1 LLAFPGV
8 SRVFPAD
15 AALGLSLRIIG
26 EINTAVNRILGQGP
40 SAKRYILTNQGPET
54 VSLCS
59 LVPLNGDR
67 LRILDSQNGTIL
79 KNLNNSR
86 ATIQS
91 CSSSH
96 LQIAS
101 RALISVAGSSYMPR
115 KLLRIV
121 ATLVLLLVT
130 NLAFAQHHNSN
141 SSSSS
146 QLDQYVEHV
155 SELSSRAR
163 ANVYF
168 ANPQSL
174 FRGVQVN
181 FVNVGTGNLTF
192 LRRDLVVAGR
202 IPLVFARVYD
212 SSGKGSID
220 LGPGWTLSAA
230 ESITV
235 ADGKAHLLSENGSTI
250 DFVKVNDGGFRLE
263 KDYPS
268 DYLGLQ
274 LVDSTTLQAKLRT
287 GFTKQFQLIGDTFRL
302 VKVTDRNGNEVH
314 LSYLNGL
321 LNKIEN
327 ANHSIT
333 LVRNTKGRVLSA
345 QDDQNRQ
352 AQFAYDAQG
361 RLIEVN
367 DLGGNAWTYR
377 YNVDGKLK
385 AAKDPLQR
393 LNFGVFFNDDGRV
406 RRLQL
411 PSGIIQFNYDDATRS
426 TTVLDRKAL
435 VSRFFQNEDGI
446 TTRVVNPLGE
456 ETSIVLDDSRNVLS
470 LSRNGSVIEWMEYD
484 QQHRI
489 TARHS
494 TLESGTVDRTY
505 SYDPATGQL
514 AGIHSSNGQDESFS
528 YDGSGNLTS
537 AGLPDGVHKFG
548 RSASGDLASFST
560 ASTSLVFSFDAD
572 GLIAGVKEGNNAS
585 TTMKYKAGGQ
595 LDSVVFADGKSA
607 KYEFQPS
614 GLRANLTYKDKRK
627 AEYTYDPAGNLT
639 STKVFDTKG
648 KQTAGQVLTLNE
660 SYQLIQ
666 QTTFAGKIVKFGY
679 DKNGNLTEIREGK
692 SLARFEYDS
701 LNRLVA
707 VITPGGER
715 LGHDYK
721 TGGQSLVEGYQ
732 HAKALVLDR
741 RDTGLTFG
749 SPADIFASRPL
760 TGSLGALRFSE
771 TLGTFQLSNSEG
783 DEIVTPELAIE
794 QPLEKLNFTFDG
806 IPLQQRQALFN
817 RPFNPMFI
825 PAEYA
830 SINCCPVCTIHP
842 PYCPECDPPPPPPAS
857 VTISCDT
864 TNLGFGPDPNFAQF
878 AENGICR
885 TEVGNPGGT
894 YTFSASKTTISVT
907 NNNDGTANYTS
918 SSSNPST
925 AQQDTSITVTYDD
938 PAAGVSVSATFP
950 GITVHKPTSLST
962 NSTTVNDHVVP
973 CNLACLTNPNSGSCN
988 VTTGTSCTYQE
999 PVTRRMYS
1007 IVDQFGNKFEN
1018 LGLSSAGTVTE
1029 SVVAQQGSCGGNL
1042 VSTGTTGGSPF
1053 HDDFGKCDSCCEPGG
1068 PGCQSTAQQT
1078 IFVNGFSVRSES
1090 ITVTCQ
1096 QAALVP

>member
-1 LLAFPGV
+1 
-8 SRVFPAD
+8 
-15 AALGLSLRIIG
+15 
-26 EINTAVNRILGQGP
+26 
-40 SAKRYILTNQGPET
+40 
-54 VSLCS
+54 
-59 LVPLNGDR
+59 
-67 LRILDSQNGTIL
+67 
-79 KNLNNSR
+79 
-86 ATIQS
+86 
-91 CSSSH
+91 
-96 LQIAS
+96 
-101 RALISVAGSSYMPR
+101 MPR
-115 KLLRIV
+115 KLLR
-121 ATLVLLLVT
+121 TLSAAALLLVT
-130 NLAFAQHHNSN
+130 NFVFAQHHGSNSN
-141 SSSSS
+141 S

-181 FVNVGTGNLTF
+181 FVNVGAGNLTF
-192 LRRDLVVAGR
+192 LRRDIVAAGR
-202 IPLVFARVYD
+202 VPLVLARVYD

-220 LGPGWTLSAA
+220 FGPGWTLSAA
-230 ESITV
+230 ESVTV
-235 ADGKAHLLSENGSTI
+235 VDGHAHLLSENGSTI
-250 DFVKVNDGGFRLE
+250 DFVKLNDAGFGLE

-274 LVDSTTLQAKLRT
+274 LVDATTLEAKLRT
-287 GFTKQFQLIGDTFRL
+287 GFTKQFQLIGDAFRL

-314 LSYLNGL
+314 LSYRNGL

-333 LVRNTKGRVLSA
+333 LVRNTKGRILSA
-345 QDDQNRQ
+345 QDDQNRNV
-352 AQFAYDAQG
+352 QFAYDAQS
-361 RLIEVN
+361 RLIEVD
-367 DLGGNAWTYR
+367 DLGGNAWTYS
-377 YNVDGKLK
+377 YNPDGKLT

-411 PSGIIQFNYDDATRS
+411 PSGIIQFNYDEAIRS

-446 TTRVVNPLGE
+446 TTRVINPLGE
-456 ETSIVLDDSRNVLS
+456 ETAISLDDSRNVLS
-470 LSRNGSVIEWMEYD
+470 LSRNGSVIERMEYD

-489 TARHS
+489 TSRHR
-494 TLESGTVDRTY
+494 TLESDTVDRTY

-514 AGIHSSNGQDESFS
+514 AGIHSSNGQDETFS

-560 ASTSLVFSFDAD
+560 ASTSLVFSSDAD

-595 LDSVVFADGKSA
+595 LDSVVFADGQSA

-614 GLRANLTYKDKRK
+614 GLRANLTYKDKRRV
-627 AEYTYDPAGNLT
+627 EYTYDPAGNLT
-639 STKVFDTKG
+639 STKVLDAQG

-721 TGGQSLVEGYQ
+721 AGGQSLVEGYQ

-760 TGSLGALRFSE
+760 TGSLGVLRFSE

-794 QPLEKLNFTFDG
+794 QPLEKLNLTFDG
-806 IPLQQRQALFN
+806 TPLQQRQALFN

-830 SINCCPVCTIHP
+830 SINCCPVCTIRP
-842 PYCPECDPPPPPPAS
+842 PYCPDCDPPPPPPDPSVTISIPIGIAVGTSVSAQVSISPSSTIQLSISTKANTTGAATFGSATTTTVTGTSAS
-857 VTISCDT
+857 VTIH
-864 TNLGFGPDPNFAQF
+864 
-878 AENGICR
+878 
-885 TEVGNPGGT
+885 GNT
-894 YTFSASKTTISVT
+894 
-907 NNNDGTANYTS
+907 TS
-918 SSSNPST
+918 SAVDNITITAVNP
-925 AQQDTSITVTYDD
+925 DTGDTLDQRNFSV
-938 PAAGVSVSATFP
+938 VSVSL
-950 GITVHKPTSLST
+950 SLR
-962 NSTTVNDHVVP
+962 
-973 CNLACLTNPNSGSCN
+973 NSGTVSPDN
-988 VTTGTSCTYQE
+988 GGISQFITTNGSSDLGSVHGGTGVE
-999 PVTRRMYS
+999 
-1007 IVDQFGNKFEN
+1007 IV
-1018 LGLSSAGTVTE
+1018 GTVTP
-1029 SVVAQQGSCGGNL
+1029 SGFTGPIVPHRAVLQGRGYSDASNGSTPNANFDGTNDDSNSGFTDTDPQSGQSGGKIYDLDEPKCSNL
-1042 VSTGTTGGSPF
+1042 VGDPDGTICRLRVNFREWATLGGAQASNDLF
-1053 HDDFGKCDSCCEPGG
+1053 WFSRVSNKKVSGADTKLSDISGDNTAGQG
-1068 PGCQSTAQQT
+1068 PT
-1078 IFVNGFSVRSES
+1078 SV
-1090 ITVTCQ
+1090 TWNLQ
-1096 QAALVP
+1096 